1 MTRPHSASHEMAA
14 QADPHAHA
22 HRPPERFS
30 LLRLSAFERLAGA
43 AGVVALLWAS
53 VYWALH

>member
-1 MTRPHSASHEMAA
+1 MAE

-43 AGVVALLWAS
+43 AAVVALLWAS